1 MADYVL
7 VHGAWCGGN
16 TFDRLARDL
25 RDAGHRVLVA
35 ELTGLGTR
43 AEQLNPAIDL
53 SRHVDDVV
61 EQVEAAGFD
70 RFILG
75 AHSYGGMVATGVA
88 TKLGSRIDT
97 VVYIDA
103 FLPADGQSLWD
114 ITSEHEHRHYIASQR
129 VTPGLVAP
137 IFEAPGLTRHP
148 LLTLIEPVRFTGEQ
162 AKVKRRIYIFA
173 ASWQPTP
180 FRQFYEQ
187 VKDDSAWEVHTA
199 DSGHFVMGDQPQQL
213 LRIMLD
219 AAG

>member
-16 TFDRLARDL
+16 TLDRLAREL

-43 AEQLNPAIDL
+43 ENELSPAIDL
-53 SRHVDDVV
+53 SRHVSDVV

-70 RFILG
+70 RFILA

-88 TKLGSRIDT
+88 TKLGARMET
-97 VVYIDA
+97 LVYIDA
-103 FLPADGQSLWD
+103 FLPSDGQSLWD
-114 ITSEHEHRHYIASQR
+114 ITGEFEHKHYIDAQR
-129 VTPGLVAP
+129 DTPGLVGP

-148 LLTLIEPVRFTGEQ
+148 LLTLLEPVRFTGEE

-173 ASWQPTP
+173 AGWEPTP
-180 FRQFYEQ
+180 FGRFYEQ
-187 VKDDSAWEVHTA
+187 VKGEPAWEVHTA
-199 DSGHFVMGDQPQQL
+199 DSGHFVMGDQPEQL
-213 LRIMLD
+213 LQIMLG
-219 AAG
+219 AAS

>member
-53 SRHVDDVV
+53 SRHVNDVV

-97 VVYIDA
+97 VFYIDA
-103 FLPADGQSLWD
+103 FLPTDGQSLWD
-114 ITSEHEHRHYIASQR
+114 ITSEHEHRHYIDSQR
-129 VTPGLVAP
+129 DTPGLVAP

-148 LLTLIEPVRFTGEQ
+148 LLTLIEPVRFTGEE

-187 VKDDSAWEVHTA
+187 VKDDPAWEVHTA

>member
-16 TFDRLARDL
+16 TLDRLARDL

-53 SRHVDDVV
+53 SRHVNDVV

-75 AHSYGGMVATGVA
+75 AHSYGGMVATGVS

-103 FLPADGQSLWD
+103 FLPSDGQSLWD
-114 ITSEHEHRHYIASQR
+114 ITSEHEHRHYIDSQR
-129 VTPGLVAP
+129 DTPGLVAP
-137 IFEAPGLTRHP
+137 IFDAPGLTRHP
-148 LLTLIEPVRFTGEQ
+148 LLTLIEPVRFTGEE

>member
-16 TFDRLARDL
+16 TFDRLASEL

-53 SRHVDDVV
+53 SRHVNDVV

-103 FLPADGQSLWD
+103 FLPTDGQSLWD
-114 ITSEHEHRHYIASQR
+114 ITSEHEHRHYIDSQR
-129 VTPGLVAP
+129 DTPGLVAP

-187 VKDDSAWEVHTA
+187 VKDDPAWEVHTA

>member
-53 SRHVDDVV
+53 SRHVNDVV

-97 VVYIDA
+97 IVYIDA
-103 FLPADGQSLWD
+103 FLPCDGQSLWD
-114 ITSEHEHRHYIASQR
+114 ITSEHEHRHYIDSQR

-187 VKDDSAWEVHTA
+187 VKDDPAWEVHTA